1 MPKKNTKQTEE
12 SQSVEV
18 QPVKG
23 KSKKEVVTVQVQEPE
38 EVKVETKPKGK
49 SKKEEVVTVQVPVQ
63 EPVTPP
69 PSEAKVIP
77 LAPVKDKK
85 HADIEKEYDAT
96 KEEWAKI
103 VIEEQRLSQEQ
114 EKLENVKKGLLKRL
128 DELQK
133 KLKNETD
140 FSLDKLSSG
149 VNSKVKKDV
158 INHNPVSDS
167 DSSSSSSDSDS
178 DSEMEKK
185 LSLTP
190 KKPVVSKA
198 KTLKLSKPKSESES
212 DDDEDSD

>member
-12 SQSVEV
+12 SHDVVEETK
-18 QPVKG
+18 P
-23 KSKKEVVTVQVQEPE
+23 
-38 EVKVETKPKGK
+38 EVKSEVKPKGK
-49 SKKEEVVTVQVPVQ
+49 SKKEEVVPE

-69 PSEAKVIP
+69 PQETKVIP
-77 LAPVKDKK
+77 MAPFKDKK
-85 HADIEKEYDAT
+85 NADIEKEYEST

-103 VIEEQRLSQEQ
+103 VIEEQRMTQEQ

-140 FSLDKLSSG
+140 FSLDKFSTV
-149 VNSKVKKDV
+149 VNMIKKDV
-158 INHNPVSDS
+158 INYNPVSD
-167 DSSSSSSDSDS
+167 SSSSDSDDS
-178 DSEMEKK
+178 DSESEKK

-190 KKPVVSKA
+190 KKLVTSKA

-212 DDDEDSD
+212 DDEDSD